1 MKAEDFKDSPSGH
14 LVPTIEGER
23 AFVPNPL
30 PPPNLD
36 LGRVAPA
43 LERATLAL
51 GELSGIGRTLPNPH
65 LLIRPFSRIEAVAS
79 SKIEGTVTSLQELLM
94 LEVGADRSRA
104 KMDTK
109 EVHNYT
115 RAMEHGLQR
124 LKNLPISK
132 RLLCE
137 LHSVLM
143 DGVSPS
149 RGAFIVPGELKR
161 DQNWIGG
168 RIIQNARYVP
178 PPPSVSEAA
187 FDKLDLFI
195 HRDFE
200 TLPLLVKLA
209 LIHYQFE
216 AIHPYPDGNGRVG
229 RLLIPL
235 MLCERQALSQ
245 PLLYLSTYLEK
256 HFDKYIDLMFEVS
269 RSGAWGDWIEFFLQG
284 VEECSKSAIKKS
296 HELQDLQSKYS
307 EQVQSARSSAL
318 LAKLVASLFAIPATT
333 TPSAAKEL
341 NITYNTSEPMK
352 LPS

>member
-1 MKAEDFKDSPSGH
+1 
-14 LVPTIEGER
+14 
-23 AFVPNPL
+23 
-30 PPPNLD
+30 
-36 LGRVAPA
+36 
-43 LERATLAL
+43 
-51 GELSGIGRTLPNPH
+51 
-65 LLIRPFSRIEAVAS
+65 
-79 SKIEGTVTSLQELLM
+79 M

-245 PLLYLSTYLEK
+245 CPSSKQMGLLSVFHK
-256 HFDKYIDLMFEVS
+256 GG
-269 RSGAWGDWIEFFLQG
+269 SG
-284 VEECSKSAIKKS
+284 S
-296 HELQDLQSKYS
+296 
-307 EQVQSARSSAL
+307 
-318 LAKLVASLFAIPATT
+318 SLFDVKPLGVDG
-333 TPSAAKEL
+333 S
-341 NITYNTSEPMK
+341 SGGFGW
-352 LPS
+352 SVF